1 MNNDHQ
7 VTTLA
12 METDA
17 LRLLQRVVADA
28 YDNWPGGDAE
38 EQATLLLMK
47 NQLYAAL
54 MDHLFEMGS
63 I

>member
-1 MNNDHQ
+1 
-7 VTTLA
+7 
-12 METDA
+12 MEADA

-28 YDNWPGGDAE
+28 YDNWPGGDAN
-38 EQATLLLMK
+38 EQACLLLMK

-54 MDHLFEMGS
+54 MDHLLEMGS

>member
-1 MNNDHQ
+1 MNNDHP

-17 LRLLQRVVADA
+17 LRLLQRVVTDA
-28 YDNWPGGDAE
+28 YDSWPGGDAE

-54 MDHLFEMGS
+54 MDHLLEMGS

>member
-1 MNNDHQ
+1 MNNDHP

-28 YDNWPGGDAE
+28 YDSWPGGDAD
-38 EQATLLLMK
+38 EQACLLLMK

-54 MDHLFEMGS
+54 MDHLFEAGS

>member
-1 MNNDHQ
+1 MNNHEM

-12 METDA
+12 MEADA
-17 LRLLQRVVADA
+17 LRLLHRVVADA
-28 YDNWPGGDAE
+28 YNDWPGGDAD
-38 EQATLLLMK
+38 EQACLLLMK

-54 MDHLFEMGS
+54 MDHLCEAGS